1 MPSPKLIPL
10 LLALIGLTL
19 LIFGIW
25 PGIDLAVT
33 AHYHDARGFPVRSNA
48 SIETLRNLLWD
59 ASLLIPLLALI
70 LLALAGWLR
79 RPVLAL
85 SARAWGFVLLL
96 FLLGPGVLVNGILKA
111 QWGRARPV
119 NVVDFGGTAQFTPA
133 YQISDQCAANCS
145 FVSGEGAGSM
155 AMTIT
160 ALLILWLLRD
170 RLPRALY
177 RLGQAAALLM
187 LAFVGWQRVASG
199 GHFLSDVLLSWL
211 FVALIAAILARF
223 TLPAAP
229 PRR

>member
-33 AHYHDARGFPVRSNA
+33 GYFHDASGFPVRNNP

-70 LLALAGWLR
+70 LLALAGWMR

-96 FLLGPGVLVNGILKA
+96 FLIGPGLLVNGVLKA

-170 RLPRALY
+170 RLPGALY
-177 RLGQAAALLM
+177 RLGQAAALGM
-187 LAFVGWQRVASG
+187 LGFVGWQRVASG

-211 FVALIAAILARF
+211 IVALVAVILAR
-223 TLPAAP
+223 LLLAPAAP
-229 PRR
+229 RR

>member
-33 AHYHDARGFPVRSNA
+33 GYFHDASGFPVRSNA

-59 ASLLIPLLALI
+59 ASLLIPLVALI
-70 LLALAGWLR
+70 LLAVAGWLR

-170 RLPRALY
+170 RLPGAVY
-177 RLGQAAALLM
+177 RLGQAAALVM
-187 LAFVGWQRVASG
+187 LGFVGWQRVASG

-211 FVALIAAILARF
+211 IVALIAAILAR
-223 TLPAAP
+223 LLLAPAAP
-229 PRR
+229 RR